1 MLYEPVSKAMELYMR
16 MKRQENRFWRMNFM
30 RTDIKNQNYSQLN
43 NSSKREELNLKI
55 KNRYSWLIIGSISIV
70 IVGTMYAFI
79 FKDIKIG
86 ISSLIS
92 ILLAFFSIYLSSLF
106 YFKTTEQS
114 NQFYD
119 STYKYT
125 KDIHV
130 LLSQM
135 EGKFNKSLEVLEKGN
150 ETIRKRMEGN
160 NEYFDYL
167 GKTNSSIQSIANK
180 KDELLESR
188 LFSKLKMSEK
198 EKEDIKQELHN
209 LEKEKSVLQY
219 QLNELVEETDLNT
232 KSSQLPNKKHSYED
246 IKKWY
251 QNKKGE
257 NSFPGAIYEII
268 YDQGPENILNMP
280 KEQLRN
286 LLKQEILN
294 PYEQIDEDNKNIIF
308 KTFINI
314 GFIDEKTNDISE
326 ELLHY
331 IKEEAKEFI

>member
-1 MLYEPVSKAMELYMR
+1 MIIPLSKAILLKKLYRENVLGGWISMR
-16 MKRQENRFWRMNFM
+16 A
-30 RTDIKNQNYSQLN
+30 DIKNRDYSEPN
-43 NSSKREELNLKI
+43 DSHKKELDLKI
-55 KNRYSWLIIGSISIV
+55 KNRFSWLIIGSVSIV

-79 FKDIKIG
+79 FKGIKID

-119 STYKYT
+119 RTYKYT
-125 KDIHV
+125 KDINV

-150 ETIRKRMEGN
+150 ETIREKMEGN
-160 NEYFDYL
+160 NEYFNYL
-167 GKTNSSIQSIANK
+167 GQTNSSIQSVEHK
-180 KDELLESR
+180 KDELLENK

-198 EKEDIKQELHN
+198 QKEDIKQDLYN

-219 QLNELVEETDLNT
+219 QLNELIEEKDLST
-232 KSSQLPNKKHSYED
+232 KSSQLLNKKHSYEN

-257 NSFPGAIYEII
+257 NSFPGVIYEII
-268 YDQGPENILNMP
+268 YNEGPENILNMSR
-280 KEQLRN
+280 EQLRN
-286 LLKQEILN
+286 LLRQEILD
-294 PYEQIDEDNKNIIF
+294 PYEQIDENNKNIIF
-308 KTFINI
+308 KSFINI
-314 GFIDEKTNDISE
+314 GFLDEKTNDIST
-326 ELLHY
+326 ELLQY
-331 IKEEAKEFI
+331 IREEAKEFIE